1 MKRTKI
7 VTFGE
12 IMLRLSKPGYLRLT
26 QGHCFEGHYGGSEAN
41 VAVSLAML
49 GDDAEYVTR
58 VPQSPIGDAALMY
71 LRQFGLDLSHVVRG
85 GDRLGTYYF
94 ERGVAMRNS
103 MVVYDRKGS
112 SFYSLKRGMIPWN
125 EILLDAAYFHC
136 SGITCAISRDAM
148 DTTFDALKKA
158 NELGVHIT
166 ADINY
171 RNNLWKFGL
180 DPHDVL
186 FRMLQYSELIFGD
199 QDEWE
204 VASGV
209 QKIPFMAEDSYF
221 KIDRDAYLE
230 YFHKM
235 HKFFPLC
242 KKMVLALRNQL
253 SSRHH
258 IFTGLL
264 YDVEKDK
271 LYTSRIY
278 DIQPIVDPMG
288 VGDAFVAAYIHA
300 YADGFGD
307 NQQNLDFALSASALK
322 NTISGDQNLV
332 SKEEIIDNMTNSGG
346 RIQR

>member
-12 IMLRLSKPGYLRLT
+12 IMLRLSKPGYFRLT
-26 QGHCFEGHYGGSEAN
+26 EGHLFEGHYGGSEAN

-58 VPQSPIGDAALMY
+58 VPQNPIGDAALMY

-94 ERGVAMRNS
+94 ERGAAMRNS

-125 EILLDAAYFHC
+125 EILHDAAYFHC

-221 KIDRDAYLE
+221 KIDHDAYMG

-235 HKFFPLC
+235 HKFFPRC

-300 YADGFGD
+300 FVRCSGD